1 MKKIIMLLLC
11 TAALIFTILVLQIP
25 QQKSMNE
32 QPIPSSKSMSFY
44 SSSNASL
51 SQENSSAVQTDTNQS
66 DTYTVKEYQGHLAVF
81 RNQETFPFLEYETD
95 VALLPEKDR
104 DTLKTGKTVHT
115 MAEVEKIVE
124 DYDS

>member
-25 QQKSMNE
+25 QQKPPNE

-51 SQENSSAVQTDTNQS
+51 SQGNSSAVQTDTKQS

-81 RNQETFPFLEYETD
+81 RNQETVPFLEYETD
-95 VALLPEKDR
+95 VAMLPEKDR

>member
-1 MKKIIMLLLC
+1 MLLLC

-25 QQKSMNE
+25 QQKPPNE

-51 SQENSSAVQTDTNQS
+51 SQGNSSAVQTDTKQS

-81 RNQETFPFLEYETD
+81 RNQETVPFLEYETD
-95 VALLPEKDR
+95 VAMLPEKDR

>member
-11 TAALIFTILVLQIP
+11 TAALIFTILVLQVP
-25 QQKSMNE
+25 QQKPPKE
-32 QPIPSSKSMSFY
+32 QTTSSSKSTSFY
-44 SSSNASL
+44 FSSNAEL
-51 SQENSSAVQTDTNQS
+51 SQENSSAVQTDTKQNDS
-66 DTYTVKEYQGHLAVF
+66 YTVKEYQGHLAVF
-81 RNQETFPFLEYETD
+81 KNQETIPFIEYETD
-95 VALLPEKDR
+95 INLLPEKDR